1 MSETLPTHESAPLQT
16 KARIEKALPVHLA
29 PVLERTIYYAYTPE
43 TTQIETNVTPH
54 REVARQAHPED
65 AVNKKGPSFI
75 EKLKRDTGHYWN
87 KTTEAWEHADTKQ
100 KVSIFIGVS
109 SLVLGVL
116 MAIPGPHHIMAALA
130 YVAFLK
136 LGLSAGTAF
145 LATASTQWVLLGAA
159 GVASIGMPKCLRQ
172 ETHRFCGRLVK
183 DLIEEAKEGAVGLWR
198 EFKHDMI
205 RGTGFDHWSPFKK
218 KNKTKTA

>member
-1 MSETLPTHESAPLQT
+1 MLEALHIPERTGASRRSL
-16 KARIEKALPVHLA
+16 IEKTPMTHVA
-29 PVLERTIYYAYTPE
+29 PIIERIHASPAEITPD
-43 TTQIETNVTPH
+43 VTRVTFH
-54 REVARQAHPED
+54 REVLPQKHPED
-65 AVNKKGPSFI
+65 ALNKKGPSFV

-87 KTTEAWEHADTKQ
+87 KTTEAWEHANVKQ
-100 KVSIFIGVS
+100 KISIFVGVS

-130 YVAFLK
+130 YVSYLK

-159 GVASIGMPKCLRQ
+159 GVASVGMPKCLRQ

-183 DLIEEAKEGAVGLWR
+183 DLVEEAKEGAVGLWR
-198 EFKHDMI
+198 EFKRDMV
-205 RGTGFDHWSPFKK
+205 RGTRFDLWSPFKK
-218 KNKTKTA
+218 KNKTKTKTA